1 MKLSISP
8 GQVYTFKLNSG
19 EELISKVSA
28 VTDDWLEIEHPVSV
42 APGPQGMGLVPSLF
56 TADPESEVTVN
67 ISSVAMIAPVRE
79 DVGDSYL
86 EATTGIKPVR
96 NKILMG

>member
-1 MKLSISP
+1 MSVEVGNTYTMRMGYGEEIVAKIIHVGDTTFTLSKPVAVVP
-8 GQVYTFKLNSG
+8 GQ
-19 EELISKVSA
+19 
-28 VTDDWLEIEHPVSV
+28 
-42 APGPQGMGLVPSLF
+42 QGIQLMNSLF
-56 TADPESEVTVN
+56 TADPEQDVTVN

-96 NKILMG
+96 SKILMG

>member
-1 MKLSISP
+1 MSIEAGKTYTMRMGYGEEIVAKIVSIDADTYTLSKPVAVVP
-8 GQVYTFKLNSG
+8 GQ
-19 EELISKVSA
+19 
-28 VTDDWLEIEHPVSV
+28 
-42 APGPQGMGLVPSLF
+42 QGIQLMNSLF
-56 TADPESEVTVN
+56 TADPESDVTVN

-96 NKILMG
+96 SKILMG

>member
-1 MKLSISP
+1 MRMGYGEEIVAKITGFDSSTYTLSKPVAVVP
-8 GQVYTFKLNSG
+8 GQ
-19 EELISKVSA
+19 
-28 VTDDWLEIEHPVSV
+28 
-42 APGPQGMGLVPSLF
+42 QGIQLMNSLF
-56 TADPESEVTVN
+56 TADPESDVTVN

-96 NKILMG
+96 SKILMG

>member
-1 MKLSISP
+1 MSIEVGNTYTMRMGYGEEIVAKITALDSSTYTLSKPVAVVP
-8 GQVYTFKLNSG
+8 GQ
-19 EELISKVSA
+19 
-28 VTDDWLEIEHPVSV
+28 
-42 APGPQGMGLVPSLF
+42 QGIQLMNSLF
-56 TADPESEVTVN
+56 TADPEQEVTVN
-67 ISSVAMIAPVRE
+67 RSSVAMIAPVRE

>member
-1 MKLSISP
+1 MRMGYGEEIVAKIVSIGTDTYTISKPVAVVP
-8 GQVYTFKLNSG
+8 GQ
-19 EELISKVSA
+19 
-28 VTDDWLEIEHPVSV
+28 
-42 APGPQGMGLVPSLF
+42 QGIQLMNSLF
-56 TADPESEVTVN
+56 TADPEADVTVN

-96 NKILMG
+96 SKILMG

>member
-1 MKLSISP
+1 MSVEVGKTYTMRMGYGEEIVAKIVSIDADTYTLSKPVAVVP
-8 GQVYTFKLNSG
+8 GQ
-19 EELISKVSA
+19 
-28 VTDDWLEIEHPVSV
+28 
-42 APGPQGMGLVPSLF
+42 QGIQLMNSLF

-67 ISSVAMIAPVRE
+67 KSSVAMIAPVRE

-96 NKILMG
+96 SKILMG

>member
-1 MKLSISP
+1 MRMGYGEEIVAKVVAQDVSTLTLSKPVAVVP
-8 GQVYTFKLNSG
+8 GQ
-19 EELISKVSA
+19 
-28 VTDDWLEIEHPVSV
+28 
-42 APGPQGMGLVPSLF
+42 QGIQLMNSLF

-67 ISSVAMIAPVRE
+67 KSSIAMIAPVRE

-96 NKILMG
+96 SKILMG

>member
-1 MKLSISP
+1 M
-8 GQVYTFKLNSG
+8 N
-19 EELISKVSA
+19 
-28 VTDDWLEIEHPVSV
+28 
-42 APGPQGMGLVPSLF
+42 SLF

-67 ISSVAMIAPVRE
+67 RSSVAMIAPVRE

-96 NKILMG
+96 SKILMG

>member
-1 MKLSISP
+1 MVEVGKTYTMRMCYGEEIVAKITASNSSTYTLSKPVAVVP
-8 GQVYTFKLNSG
+8 GQ
-19 EELISKVSA
+19 
-28 VTDDWLEIEHPVSV
+28 
-42 APGPQGMGLVPSLF
+42 QGIQLMNSLF
-56 TADPESEVTVN
+56 TADPAQDVTVN

-96 NKILMG
+96 SSILMG

>member
-1 MKLSISP
+1 MIEAGKTYTMRMGYGEEIVAKIVSIDGDTYTLSKPVAVVP
-8 GQVYTFKLNSG
+8 GQ
-19 EELISKVSA
+19 
-28 VTDDWLEIEHPVSV
+28 
-42 APGPQGMGLVPSLF
+42 QGIQLMNSLF

-96 NKILMG
+96 SKILMG